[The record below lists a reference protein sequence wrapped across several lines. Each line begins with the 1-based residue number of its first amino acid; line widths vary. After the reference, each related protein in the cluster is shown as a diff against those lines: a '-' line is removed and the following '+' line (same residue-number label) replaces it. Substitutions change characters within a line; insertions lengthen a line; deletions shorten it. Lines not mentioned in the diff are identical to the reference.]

1 MDLTPYVSNLRHEL
15 AIAADAGGDDARAL
29 AERLTAPLESAVRLV
44 LLDALSAAA
53 AEITR
58 DLAPGSVDL
67 RLRGREPSFVVTPP
81 PAEQRRDPTD
91 DVTEMRT
98 DRVTLSR
105 DANSGFD
112 EIGPRLSSEALVK
125 FDEPGLPAA
134 DVPPVMPEGEEGAA
148 ARISFRLTEHLKGR
162 IEEAAAQA
170 GLSVNAWL
178 VRAASAALE
187 SGDRGSRSDRR
198 APWGGQRYTGWVR

>member
-1 MDLTPYVSNLRHEL
+1 MDLTPYVSNLRQEL
-15 AIAADAGGDDARAL
+15 AVAADAGGDDARAL

-81 PAEQRRDPTD
+81 PAEQP
-91 DVTEMRT
+91 
-98 DRVTLSR
+98 
-105 DANSGFD
+105 
-112 EIGPRLSSEALVK
+112 
-125 FDEPGLPAA
+125 FDEPSPPAA
-134 DVPPVMPEGEEGAA
+134 DVPPATPEGEEGAT
-148 ARISFRLTEHLKGR
+148 ARISFRLTEYLKGR

-187 SGDRGSRSDRR
+187 AGDRDRGPTRR
-198 APWGGQRYTGWVR
+198 APLGGQRYTGWVR